1 MSIPSF
7 NFVPAMFLLE
17 LDSQCRLAEF
27 CYEKLRESA
36 PGWYENSTIVDF
48 EQALAPQEIM
58 IFCVGFL
65 SCAKNI
71 ARFLFSEVKGKPRC
85 RAAHMRDLL
94 TVGDLPTLK
103 NVSVRNSFE
112 HLDERL
118 DSILFSVVLP
128 ASFDPPLGD
137 RETSGSRHDRAKA
150 FRSAEPYHSV
160 P

>member
-1 MSIPSF
+1 
-7 NFVPAMFLLE
+7 
-17 LDSQCRLAEF
+17 
-27 CYEKLRESA
+27 
-36 PGWYENSTIVDF
+36 VDF
-48 EQALAPQEIM
+48 ERALAPQEIM

-71 ARFLFSEVKGKPRC
+71 ARFLFSEVKGKPRR

-128 ASFDPPLGD
+128 ASFDPLSVTEKPPDPGTIVLKRFDPRNLIIQFHEHQLSLEECMADIRRVQQRIASGYEKLGA
-137 RETSGSRHDRAKA
+137 SRFDIWA
-150 FRSAEPYHSV
+150 V
-160 P
+160 